1 MKKKRILGRL
11 LALAC
16 AMALLTA
23 CGTQKRSVKEKDDH
37 LTVYLW
43 NNNMMEYVVPYIKE
57 QIPDQKIEFIV
68 GNNNVDLYNY
78 FAEHGD
84 LPDIITT
91 RRFSQKDVEALQPYL
106 LDMSAYDV
114 VSEFYPYA
122 LQYYADSDGAIK
134 WLPVCGIPETM
145 IANKSLFDRYGI
157 EIPKN
162 YEELKECCAKLHE
175 KGVKPYSIGLAM
187 DWAAHSLIQGAAID
201 QFSSIDG
208 IEWRSSIE
216 SSLEEEAFHTRF
228 WNRIFAEVKTFLED
242 TYLTA
247 EDLDCDLETARE
259 RFVHGKTAMFRGTPS
274 VMEYLKAN
282 MDSELVRLPYF
293 SQTSDESWIYTYPS
307 LNIALNKE
315 LENREEKL
323 NLAMKVLDCFLSEEG
338 QRLVADGN
346 GMISYTAHVGSS
358 FEGMTGVEEQVKNNA
373 FYIRYASNGSFS
385 GSLQAVKG
393 LLSGQMDE
401 REAYETFQRA
411 VCGQKE
417 PEPSVIEFQKQYDI
431 ALNNRCGRDAA
442 SSILTTVRKDQN
454 VELAF
459 SSYCYYTSSIYAG
472 SCTATQARMMVAQ
485 NDGTFLWSASLTGA
499 QVKELVNGYL
509 TGTEGNFRPTNP
521 YELPVASGMK
531 LILEPEADHFKLKEI
546 ELEGHSIDDSEKY
559 EIMLTNDVRTVLKT
573 LYPDME
579 IKNLD
584 VKLENAWSSVLT
596 GGQQPCA
603 PEDYIEVTGNAWE

>member
-1 MKKKRILGRL
+1 
-11 LALAC
+11 
-16 AMALLTA
+16 
-23 CGTQKRSVKEKDDH
+23 
-37 LTVYLW
+37 
-43 NNNMMEYVVPYIKE
+43 
-57 QIPDQKIEFIV
+57 
-68 GNNNVDLYNY
+68 
-78 FAEHGD
+78 
-84 LPDIITT
+84 
-91 RRFSQKDVEALQPYL
+91 
-106 LDMSAYDV
+106 
-114 VSEFYPYA
+114 
-122 LQYYADSDGAIK
+122 
-134 WLPVCGIPETM
+134 M

-157 EIPKN
+157 GIPKN

-175 KGVKPYSIGLAM
+175 KGVKPYSMELAM

-216 SSLEEEAFHTRF
+216 SSMEEEAFHPQF

-259 RFVHGKTAMFRGTPS
+259 RFVHGETAMFRGTPS

-282 MDSELVRLPYF
+282 MGSELVRLPYF

-401 REAYETFQRA
+401 REAYEAFQR
-411 VCGQKE
+411 
-417 PEPSVIEFQKQYDI
+417 
-431 ALNNRCGRDAA
+431 
-442 SSILTTVRKDQN
+442 TV
-454 VELAF
+454 
-459 SSYCYYTSSIYAG
+459 
-472 SCTATQARMMVAQ
+472 
-485 NDGTFLWSASLTGA
+485 
-499 QVKELVNGYL
+499 
-509 TGTEGNFRPTNP
+509 
-521 YELPVASGMK
+521 
-531 LILEPEADHFKLKEI
+531 
-546 ELEGHSIDDSEKY
+546 
-559 EIMLTNDVRTVLKT
+559 
-573 LYPDME
+573 
-579 IKNLD
+579 
-584 VKLENAWSSVLT
+584 
-596 GGQQPCA
+596 
-603 PEDYIEVTGNAWE
+603 